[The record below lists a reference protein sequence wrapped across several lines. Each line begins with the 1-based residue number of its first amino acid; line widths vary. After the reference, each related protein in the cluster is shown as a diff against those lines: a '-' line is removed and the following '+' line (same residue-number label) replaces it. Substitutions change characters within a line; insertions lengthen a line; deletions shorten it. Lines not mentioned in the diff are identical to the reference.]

1 MTEQNGAQM
10 WHKMLKENFNVTDS
24 EKLNWVSE
32 YAAVHEIHESQI
44 GINGA
49 AGYVPAQPGGLNP
62 IYANPLNTTGMG
74 NVAAPQNPNVHST
87 MPAAPGNLWN
97 QTVGSGDIPVS
108 TLPMALN
115 VALLTIGLELVPV
128 IPAKGPWAML
138 TYMDFPY
145 AGGKLGRVNETAFDG
160 KGYGRE
166 NKPIYIKVLGDIND
180 LSAAIKDLRAAAK
193 TAAAA
198 RKDLFVTLESA
209 ENVSLRTNTTKGTGI
224 ADLGTETLVDPTHN
238 TGKDPINAYV
248 DTALDYSFRAD
259 VDAVKAK
266 VTFIGKFKGIGRND
280 GGILLE
286 TVSCL
291 DADGKPA
298 SITELFSCGS
308 VTVKAEGVDATL
320 AGAKADFVQTSAD
333 LVDGFANFIDGS
345 KQAMTRAQNET
356 GTGNVIGLRL
366 FSKWIQ
372 MGSYEVTGTVTRQ
385 QLQDLPLY
393 GVDAVGKVMEAL
405 QNEIT
410 QHINQRILE
419 RVFALGV
426 TNAQQQKAFQ
436 NVDLNL
442 WMATSGTDVASYAGT
457 AVPFEGISNMMD
469 IYGVDHNDAADWA
482 TVKNAEVLTSA
493 ENTHTRQRRI
503 SSRILAAANLIQTV
517 GRRGRATWV
526 VTNAKVASALQ
537 DVSGYVVAPMVNNL
551 AQDGS
556 QNLFLAGSIAGLKV
570 YVDPYMVW
578 EDTRICVGRKG
589 DGNSPGVVFMPY
601 ILADSVSITA
611 EGTMAPKMLVN
622 SRYAIA
628 EAGFYPELQYYTFAV
643 DAEMDII

>member
-1 MTEQNGAQM
+1 MFINEQNGTQM
-10 WHKMLKENFNVTDS
+10 WRKMLTENFDVKDS

-32 YAAVHEIHESQI
+32 YAAIHEIHESQI

-49 AGYVPAQPGGLNP
+49 AGYVPNVPGGLNP
-62 IYANPLNTTGMG
+62 IYATPLNTTGMG
-74 NVAAPQNPNVHST
+74 NVAAPENPNVHST
-87 MPAAPGNLWN
+87 LPAAQGNLWN
-97 QTVGSGDIPVS
+97 QTPGSGDIPVS

-115 VALLTIGLELVPV
+115 VALMTIGLELVPV

-160 KGYGRE
+160 KGFGRE
-166 NKPIYIKVLGDIND
+166 NKPIYVKVLGDIAK
-180 LSAAIKDLRAAAK
+180 LSAIAKELKAAAK
-193 TAAAA
+193 
-198 RKDLFVTLESA
+198 
-209 ENVSLRTNTTKGTGI
+209 
-224 ADLGTETLVDPTHN
+224 DPKN
-238 TGKDPINAYV
+238 EGKDIV
-248 DTALDYSFRAD
+248 LTVTAS
-259 VDAVKAK
+259 KAK
-266 VTFIGKFKGIGRND
+266 VQTKTDADKYLTTPETDSTVRLEEEDLTEGTAVFTGKFKGIGRMD

-286 TVSCL
+286 TVSCMAG
-291 DADGKPA
+291 DEPA
-298 SITELFSCGS
+298 SITEVFACGE
-308 VTVKAEGVDATL
+308 VTIANIGDATVTIADGAL
-320 AGAKADFVQTSAD
+320 TGAKADFVQTSAD
-333 LVDGFANFIDGS
+333 LVDGFANFVDGS

-393 GVDAVGKVMEAL
+393 GVDAVAKVMEAL

-426 TNAQQQKAFQ
+426 TNAEQQKAFQ
-436 NVDLNL
+436 GVDLNL
-442 WMATSGTDVASYAGT
+442 WMAKSGATAADASVQAFAGVA
-457 AVPFEGISNMMD
+457 EMKD
-469 IYGVDHNDAADWA
+469 IYGDDHIAELGA
-482 TVKNAEVLTSA
+482 TKNAEVLTSA

-517 GRRGRATWV
+517 GRRGRATWI
-526 VTNAKVASALQ
+526 VTNAKIASALQ
-537 DVSGYVVAPMVNNL
+537 DVSGYVVAPMANNM

-556 QNLFLAGSIAGLKV
+556 QNLFLSGTIAGLKV
-570 YVDPYMVW
+570 YVDPYMAW

-589 DGNSPGVVFMPY
+589 DGNSPGVIFMPY
-601 ILADSVSITA
+601 ILADTVSITA

-628 EAGFYPELQYYTFAV
+628 EAGFYPQLMYYTFAV
-643 DAEMDII
+643 DSEFDII